1 MPAHFSVFCS
11 RRFTMPSSMNNKRN
25 MYSFEKV
32 ALLITLAIAVAIV
45 LLVVFGTS
53 GGGKTSTRRD
63 NSVVASEQ
71 SSDVPEG
78 GSSADSVIPERN
90 IDFTNVTVDNTKLS
104 EGDLILVNYGHEYT
118 VDISD
123 SLVNVYSANSASTD
137 TTDNWYGLVDVSQRL
152 HGKVLDA
159 LNLMYKDY
167 YAALERADVTIT
179 KTYVDVATQQSEYE
193 NLVAS
198 ADPTEKPYLQA
209 GGCSEHQ
216 TGLAFNLKS
225 GDTTW
230 FEDNCWKYGFINRYP
245 EGKEDTT
252 HVKGEAN
259 HYRYVGKPHAAYMKI
274 YKLVLEDYLGLLET
288 KTYTSRLKL
297 DDGTDDKYETYA
309 VKAEAGATT
318 EIPVP
323 DENSGWGYMISGT
336 NNKFFVVTI
345 YKLSE

>member
-1 MPAHFSVFCS
+1 MPAHFAVFGS

-63 NSVVASEQ
+63 DSKADTTLSQETSE
-71 SSDVPEG
+71 SEST
-78 GSSADSVIPERN
+78 ADSVIPERN
-90 IDFTNVTVDNTKLS
+90 INFTTITVDNSKLS
-104 EGDLILVNYGHEYT
+104 DGDLILVNYDHEYT

-123 SLVNVYSANSASTD
+123 SLVNVYSANQASDD
-137 TTDNWYGLVDVSQRL
+137 TTENWYGLVDVSQRL
-152 HGKVLDA
+152 RSEALSA

-179 KTYVDVATQQSEYE
+179 KTYVDAATQQSEYE
-193 NLVAS
+193 KLAEN
-198 ADPTEKPYLQA
+198 ADVTEKPYLQA
-209 GGCSEHQ
+209 GGYSEHQ

-230 FEDNCWKYGFINRYP
+230 FDDNCWKYGFVNRYP
-245 EGKEDTT
+245 EGKEQTT
-252 HVKGEAN
+252 HVKGETN
-259 HYRYVGKPHAAYMKI
+259 HYRYVGKPHAAYMKTN
-274 YKLVLEDYLGLLET
+274 KFVLEDYLGLLET

-297 DDGTDDKYETYA
+297 DDGTSDKYETYA
-309 VKAEAGATT
+309 VKSQIGATT

-345 YKLSE
+345 YKLNQ